1 MLPPSAKCPKCS
13 RPSLIL
19 WCHESSAYCD
29 QCSGKLS
36 AVELDS
42 SQELRLLFAPVQS
55 PTGVWTQPSLD
66 FAVVRR
72 FAEACLR
79 PWKDQELRP
88 FLSSSPGAIAQVI
101 ETLETLIPA
110 PWHPYSDPRLKGE
123 LQALATQIAATR
135 AALAQAQRA
144 LNKAHKRKKAVRYA
158 MEVVELRKKLAVLI
172 SERERLAS
180 GENAAT
186 ISIRRNAI
194 RRIRHDFDFWQ
205 RGLLEVEFQTP
216 VHRVYWELL
225 KPSGDSWAELVRH
238 FEYLSRIRGEQY
250 DIQRIK
256 LLRDYKPDDIYVG
269 RASFEGY
276 VVFCYDRA
284 DTAAL
289 ECPKV
294 GNALYFMALPDWR
307 FLSQLSKT
315 ELLDHHRPEIQRFI
329 HSGTWQQDLQNQM
342 RNCGVYR

>member
-1 MLPPSAKCPKCS
+1 M
-13 RPSLIL
+13 L

-29 QCSGKLS
+29 KCSARFT
-36 AVELDS
+36 AVELNS

-55 PTGVWTQPSLD
+55 PTGVWTQPNLD

-79 PWKDQELRP
+79 PGKDQELKP
-88 FLSSSPGAIAQVI
+88 FLSNNPSAIAQVI
-101 ETLETLIPA
+101 ATLETLIPT
-110 PWHPYSDPRLKGE
+110 PPDPDSDPQLKRE
-123 LQALATQIAATR
+123 LNALDTQIAAAKVALAGAELALQKVLGRKKGVSFSMRIVGFRRTL
-135 AALAQAQRA
+135 AALD
-144 LNKAHKRKKAVRYA
+144 
-158 MEVVELRKKLAVLI
+158 

-180 GENAAT
+180 GEDAAR
-186 ISIRRNAI
+186 ISIRNSAI
-194 RRIRHDFDFWQ
+194 RRIRHDFDLWQ
-205 RGLLEVEFQTP
+205 RGLLEVEFETP

-225 KPSGDSWAELVRH
+225 KPSEDSWVELVRH

-250 DIQRIK
+250 DIERIK

-294 GNALYFMALPDWR
+294 GNAIYFMALQDWR

-342 RNCGVYR
+342 RNCGVCR